1 MTAKKPG
8 FATHYLRYSTGN
20 LLVIV
25 AGLVSF
31 PILTRLLDNKQYGIL
46 NYYDS
51 WVLMAVAFGKLG
63 AQHAIMRFY
72 PHGGDADRLRA
83 FSTNLFFFPLAV
95 SLGLWALLCMGVI
108 FTDIAT
114 GLRQPGMFWLAVV
127 AAPLIV
133 FASLTETV
141 LRITENSHLVM
152 LSRMAWRWLEVV
164 TMVGAVLLL
173 HHTALAAYGGKLLAT
188 LLMIL
193 FYLYWVRRNLG
204 FSRASFEKSSVKE
217 GLFYGL
223 PLVANEVIAVAFV
236 LLDRIMIKGIIGSYE
251 AVGINSIGASLAMQV
266 NFFTNITMFEAF
278 MPMANRLYFTEGAA
292 AVRVLKARV
301 LVPMTYALVGIAT
314 LLWCFGTDAVIALSG
329 HTKSASGPVFAAVGA
344 IYALLPILM
353 VAGYGLLLE
362 KRTFKVLTLTS
373 FSLAINAVL
382 NILWIP
388 TYGVMGAV
396 YATAVS
402 SAAYAIA
409 TCAWVPRDLLK
420 LPELRVVA
428 TAGLLGGSVVLAIPA
443 FNLFALSPGWPR
455 LLIGGGTVGAG
466 YALAVLLLDARVRDM
481 LRDLLLSWRKKLQ
494 SPAQAT

>member
-152 LSRMAWRWLEVV
+152 LSRIGWRWLEVV
-164 TMVGAVLLL
+164 TMVGAVMLL

-188 LLMIL
+188 LVMIV

-217 GLFYGL
+217 GLFCGL

-251 AVGINSIGASLAMQV
+251 AVGIYSIGASLAMQV

-292 AVRVLKARV
+292 AVRALKARV

-344 IYALLPILM
+344 IYALLPVLM

-362 KRTFKVLTLTS
+362 KRTLKVLTLTS

-382 NILWIP
+382 NMLWIP
-388 TYGVMGAV
+388 AYGVMGAV

-402 SAAYAIA
+402 SAVYAIA

-428 TAGLLGGSVVLAIPA
+428 TAGLLAVSVIVAIPA
-443 FNLFALSPGWPR
+443 FNLFDLSPGWPR
-455 LLIGGGTVGAG
+455 LLIGGGSVGTG
-466 YALAVLLLDARVRDM
+466 YALAVLLLDARIRDM
-481 LRDLLLSWRKKLQ
+481 LRDLLVSWHKKLRSQ
-494 SPAQAT
+494 AQAT

>member
-8 FATHYLRYSTGN
+8 FARHYLRYSTGN
-20 LLVIV
+20 LLVIL

-31 PILTRLLDNKQYGIL
+31 PILTRLLDNTQYGIL

-72 PHGGDADRLRA
+72 PHGGDAGRLRA
-83 FSTNLFFFPLAV
+83 FSTNLYFFPLAV
-95 SLGLWALLCMGVI
+95 SISVWALLCVGLI
-108 FTDIAT
+108 FTDAAT
-114 GLRQPGMFWLAVV
+114 GLRQSWMFWLAMVS
-127 AAPLIV
+127 APLLV
-133 FASLTETV
+133 FSSLTETV

-152 LSRMAWRWLEVV
+152 WSRIGWRWLEVL
-164 TMVGAVLLL
+164 TMVGAVVWLQ
-173 HHTALAAYGGKLLAT
+173 HTAVAAYGGKLLAAM
-188 LLMIL
+188 LVIL

-204 FSRASFEKSSVKE
+204 VSRASFEKSSIKE
-217 GLFYGL
+217 GLIYGL
-223 PLVANEVIAVAFV
+223 PLVANEMIAVAFV
-236 LLDRIMIKGIIGSYE
+236 LLDRIMIKGIIGSFE
-251 AVGINSIGASLAMQV
+251 AVGIYSIGASLAMQV

-278 MPMANRLYFTEGAA
+278 MPMANRLYATEGAA
-292 AVRVLKARV
+292 AVRALKVRV
-301 LVPMTYALVGIAT
+301 LVPMTYALFGVAT

-329 HTKSASGPVFAAVGA
+329 HAKSASGPVFAAVGA
-344 IYALLPILM
+344 IYALQPILM

-362 KRTFKVLTLTS
+362 KRTLKVLALTS
-373 FSLAINAVL
+373 SSLAINAAL

-402 SAAYAIA
+402 SGAYAIA
-409 TCAWVPRDLLK
+409 TCVWVPRELLK

-428 TAGLLGGSVVLAIPA
+428 TAGLLGVAAIIAIPA

-455 LLIGGGTVGAG
+455 LLVGGSTVGAV
-466 YALAVLLLDARVRDM
+466 YAIAVLLLDARVRAM
-481 LRDLLLSWRKKLQ
+481 LRDLLVSWRGRVA
-494 SPAQAT
+494 SRMQAT

>member
-72 PHGGDADRLRA
+72 PHGGDVDRLRA

-95 SLGLWALLCMGVI
+95 SLSLWALLCMGVI

-114 GLRQPGMFWLAVV
+114 GLRQPGMFWMAVV

-152 LSRMAWRWLEVV
+152 LSRIGWRWLEVV

-188 LLMIL
+188 LLMIV

-204 FSRASFEKSSVKE
+204 FSRASFEKASVKE

-236 LLDRIMIKGIIGSYE
+236 LLDRVMIKGIIGSYE
-251 AVGINSIGASLAMQV
+251 AVGIYSIGASLAMQV

-292 AVRVLKARV
+292 AVRALKTRV

-362 KRTFKVLTLTS
+362 KRTLKVLTLTS

-382 NILWIP
+382 NVLWIP
-388 TYGVMGAV
+388 AYGVMGAV

-402 SAAYAIA
+402 SGAYAIA

-428 TAGLLGGSVVLAIPA
+428 TAGLLGGSVIVAIPA
-443 FNLFALSPGWPR
+443 FDLFALSPGWPR
-455 LLIGGGTVGAG
+455 LLVGGGTVGAA

-481 LRDLLLSWRKKLQ
+481 LRDLILSWRKKLQ

>member
-95 SLGLWALLCMGVI
+95 SLSLWALLCMGLI
-108 FTDIAT
+108 FTDLAT

-152 LSRMAWRWLEVV
+152 LSRIGWRWLEVV
-164 TMVGAVLLL
+164 TMVGAVMLL
-173 HHTALAAYGGKLLAT
+173 HQTAQAAYGGKLLAT
-188 LLMIL
+188 VVMIF

-251 AVGINSIGASLAMQV
+251 AVGIYSIGASLAMQV

-402 SAAYAIA
+402 SGAYAIA

-428 TAGLLGGSVVLAIPA
+428 TAGLLAAAIIAAIPA
-443 FNLFALSPGWPR
+443 FNLFALAAGWPR
-455 LLIGGGTVGAG
+455 LIIGGGSVGLVYAG
-466 YALAVLLLDARVRDM
+466 VVLLLDARPRDM
-481 LRDLLLSWRKKLQ
+481 LRDLLVSWRKKLA
-494 SPAQAT
+494 SRAEAA